1 MTASILASVSITVP
15 NTKKLGSLETPRQKV
30 VRRVLRAYK
39 AAQGQL
45 GQPRADE
52 FAAKVAHQYGKL
64 ALLQGNPTVWGD
76 APLDAAETLA
86 LQLAGIV
93 ETPKP
98 AKKAPVRKA
107 AKAKTPKAP
116 KVETPKVE
124 ETVPATVDAS
134 E

>member
-1 MTASILASVSITVP
+1 MTASILASIAVTVP

-39 AAQGQL
+39 AAQAQL
-45 GQPRADE
+45 GQPREAE

-76 APLDAAETLA
+76 APADAAETLA

-93 ETPKP
+93 EAPKP
-98 AKKAPVRKA
+98 AKAPARKKAAAKTKA
-107 AKAKTPKAP
+107 AKPAKVA
-116 KVETPKVE
+116 E
-124 ETVPATVDAS
+124 EAATA